1 MSRRAEYDSYFTDKD
16 GPSLSIDGRDWAYRD
31 PNNQAKID
39 RDMAGDDN
47 YYGFKGTGKGNED
60 SYEFTNPLFKYTEGD
75 VTDVASGLGINNVD
89 EPEEVEQILEGL
101 RNRGF
106 GANASDETAIKE
118 PSIDPITITH
128 NFGFDGKGTKEDY
141 EAGIQDK
148 KNSIKEY
155 ENASTTVGDRFFP
168 GSDANDFASAY
179 KNKVMSGLQKA
190 NIATRGPG
198 SGFNGEGF

>member
-1 MSRRAEYDSYFTDKD
+1 MSRRAEYDSYFTDED
-16 GPSLSIDGRDWAYRD
+16 GPSLSIDGRDWAYRN
-31 PNNQAKID
+31 PYNQAKID

-60 SYEFTNPLFKYTEGD
+60 SYEFSNPLYKYSQGD
-75 VTDVASGLGINNVD
+75 VTDVASGLGISNVD

-101 RNRGF
+101 RNRSF
-106 GANASDETAIKE
+106 GASASNETAIEE

-128 NFGFDGKGTKEDY
+128 NFGFDGNGTKKDY
-141 EAGIQDK
+141 EAGIQGK
-148 KNSIKEY
+148 KDSINEY
-155 ENASTTVGDRFFP
+155 ENAFSTIGDRLVP
-168 GSDANDFASAY
+168 SSNADDFASAY